1 MHEQHDFKGEICP
14 HLACKI
20 HTFSDIQLVIYQ
32 LLQLDMLKT
41 YQALRYFLYF
51 FHGGQNKKCISAKKF
66 PSLVWAGGHEAQIN
80 LSINWEDLEGM
91 FDPSKT
97 RHQFTPTNIQ
107 CAERLC

>member
-1 MHEQHDFKGEICP
+1 MNNMTSRKKYP
-14 HLACKI
+14 LTLPVKYN
-20 HTFSDIQLVIYQ
+20 TFSDIQLVIYQ
-32 LLQLDMLKT
+32 LMQLDMLKT
-41 YQALRYFLYF
+41 HQALRYF

-107 CAERLC
+107 CTECLC